1 MKNNGL
7 FAMFIALCLF
17 LTGCSNSFNWDKSV
31 SKLENAGYVVVNAGS
46 ENLEDATKSINSD
59 IILGGGDFTVEV
71 VKYASMVKNNDYD
84 FQCILIQFA
93 STNQATMYYDLRIE
107 SRIEDSVNKFYK
119 SSDVVVIADNKEV
132 IDILGYYFK

>member
-1 MKNNGL
+1 MKTKG
-7 FAMFIALCLF
+7 FFVIFIALCLF

-31 SKLENAGYVVVNAGS
+31 SKLENAGYVIVNAGS

-71 VKYASMVKNNDYD
+71 FKYASMVKDNDYD

-119 SSDVVVIADNKEV
+119 SVDVVVIADNEEV
-132 IDILGYYFK
+132 IGILGYDFK

>member
-1 MKNNGL
+1 MKNEGL
-7 FAMFIALCLF
+7 FAMFLAFCLF

-59 IILGGGDFTVEV
+59 IILDGGDFTVEV
-71 VKYASMVKNNDYD
+71 VKYASMVKDNNYD

-93 STNQATMYYDLRIE
+93 STNQASMYYDLRIE
-107 SRIEDSVNKFYK
+107 SRIEFSENKFFK
-119 SSDVVVIADNKEV
+119 SADVVVIADNEEV
-132 IDILGYYFK
+132 INILGYDFK

>member
-1 MKNNGL
+1 MKNKGL

-31 SKLENAGYVVVNAGS
+31 SKLENAGYVIVNAGS

-71 VKYASMVKNNDYD
+71 VKYASMVKDNDYD

-93 STNQATMYYDLRIE
+93 STNQAMMYYDLRIE

-119 SSDVVVIADNKEV
+119 SVDVVVIADNEEV
-132 IDILGYYFK
+132 IGILGYDFK

>member
-1 MKNNGL
+1 MS
-7 FAMFIALCLF
+7 F

-59 IILGGGDFTVEV
+59 IILDGGDFTVEV
-71 VKYASMVKNNDYD
+71 VKYASMVKDNNYD

-93 STNQATMYYDLRIE
+93 STNQASMYYDLRIE
-107 SRIEDSVNKFYK
+107 SRIEDSENKFFK
-119 SSDVVVIADNKEV
+119 SADVVVIADNEEV
-132 IDILGYYFK
+132 IDILGYDFK

>member
-1 MKNNGL
+1 MS
-7 FAMFIALCLF
+7 F

-31 SKLENAGYVVVNAGS
+31 SKLENAGYVIVNAGS

-59 IILGGGDFTVEV
+59 IILDGGEFTVEV
-71 VKYASMVKNNDYD
+71 VKYASMVKDNDYD
-84 FQCILIQFA
+84 FQFILIQFA

-119 SSDVVVIADNKEV
+119 SADVVVIADNKEV
-132 IDILGYYFK
+132 INILGYDFK

>member
-1 MKNNGL
+1 M
-7 FAMFIALCLF
+7 I
-17 LTGCSNSFNWDKSV
+17 
-31 SKLENAGYVVVNAGS
+31 VNVGS

-71 VKYASMVKNNDYD
+71 VKYASMVKDNDYD

-119 SSDVVVIADNKEV
+119 SADVVDIADNEEV
-132 IDILGYYFK
+132 INILGYDFK

>member
-1 MKNNGL
+1 MS
-7 FAMFIALCLF
+7 F

-31 SKLENAGYVVVNAGS
+31 SKLENAGYVIVNAGS

-59 IILGGGDFTVEV
+59 IILDGGEFTVEV
-71 VKYASMVKNNDYD
+71 VKYASMVKDNDYD

-119 SSDVVVIADNKEV
+119 SVDVVVIADNEEV
-132 IDILGYYFK
+132 IDILGYDFK